1 MRTSLKVISILT
13 FCFMLVIAGCSN
25 DSTTEATAANGNTEV
40 SEDSATTESD
50 EGTDTSDSSDSS
62 DTSDTDTVID
72 EVVTINETDYYT
84 FDLVEG
90 VTRES
95 ITYKNKFGVTVA
107 GDIYYPSDMD
117 QNEAHAALVVGG
129 PYGAVK
135 EQAAGFYANQMAGR
149 GYVAL
154 AFDPSFIGES
164 GGESRNLASPEFFV
178 EDFSAGV
185 DFLGTL
191 DYVDRESIGAI
202 GVCGSGG
209 FALTAAQVDT
219 HIKAVATA
227 SMYDISS
234 FIRDGIGYMVTEEQL
249 QENLVA
255 LNEQRWVDFEN
266 GGATVG
272 PARQDGPVDEVP
284 EGLPPVAEEYFYYYS
299 MERGY
304 HPNSPNSTVG
314 FTRTSQLGFIN
325 FPLLNYVDDI
335 SPRPILLIA
344 GENAHSLY
352 YSEEVYEEAGDEKEL
367 LIVPGANH
375 VDLYDS
381 LDLIPFDR
389 IESFFG
395 ENL

>member
-1 MRTSLKVISILT
+1 MKGKMKIVSLLCL
-13 FCFMLVIAGCSN
+13 CFMLVVAGC
-25 DSTTEATAANGNTEV
+25 TTETGTETEATTDSDTTETEAS
-40 SEDSATTESD
+40 SEDTAATE
-50 EGTDTSDSSDSS
+50 EK
-62 DTSDTDTVID
+62 VID
-72 EVVTINETDYYT
+72 DVVYINETDYYT
-84 FDLVEG
+84 FELNEG

-95 ITYKNKFGVTVA
+95 VSFENKFGVTIA
-107 GDIYYPSDMD
+107 GDLYYPSDMD
-117 QNEAHAALVVGG
+117 QSELHEALVVGG

-135 EQAAGFYANQMAGR
+135 EQAAGFYANQMAAR
-149 GYVAL
+149 GFVAL

-164 GGESRNLASPEFFV
+164 GGEARNLASPEFFV

-191 DYVDRESIGAI
+191 GYIDREGIGAI
-202 GVCGSGG
+202 GICGSGG

-219 HIKAVATA
+219 RIKAVATA

-234 FIRDGIGYMVTEEQL
+234 FIREGIGYTVTEEQL
-249 QENLVA
+249 QNNLVA

-272 PARQDGPVDEVP
+272 PARSDGPADEVP
-284 EGLPPVAEEYFYYYS
+284 EGLPPVAERYFTYYG

-314 FTRTSQLGFIN
+314 FTQTSALGFIN

-344 GENAHSLY
+344 GENAHSLF

-375 VDLYDS
+375 VDLYDQV
-381 LDLIPFDR
+381 DIIPFNR
-389 IESFFG
+389 LESFFE